1 MNNQLKNIG
10 NIPITTSIIASLYPE
25 LKSPEKKVIW
35 LEKQGYIIRLKR
47 GLYVVN
53 PEFSGK
59 LLSTELISNHLYTP
73 SYLSMSSALRFYG
86 LIPETVYTHQCMTI
100 KHARNFQ
107 TPIGFFDYNHISRE
121 AFSIGIR
128 RIEETKDCAFLIASP
143 EKALCDL
150 IANSPK
156 LNLRFMKEV
165 EIFLMEDIRFDIER
179 LYQFN
184 TDILEQYISV
194 GKKSESITTLLKYLR
209 R

>member
-1 MNNQLKNIG
+1 
-10 NIPITTSIIASLYPE
+10 
-25 LKSPEKKVIW
+25 
-35 LEKQGYIIRLKR
+35 
-47 GLYVVN
+47 
-53 PEFSGK
+53 
-59 LLSTELISNHLYTP
+59 
-73 SYLSMSSALRFYG
+73 
-86 LIPETVYTHQCMTI
+86 MTI

>member
-53 PEFSGK
+53 PEFSDK
-59 LLSTELISNHLYTP
+59 LLSTELISNHLYAP

-86 LIPETVYTHQCMTI
+86 LIPEAVYTHQCMTI
-100 KHARNFQ
+100 KHGRHLQ
-107 TPIGFFDYNHISRE
+107 TPVGFFNYNHSSRE

-165 EIFLMEDIRFDIER
+165 ENFLVEDIRFDMEQF
-179 LYQFN
+179 YQFN
-184 TDILEQYISV
+184 TDILKQYISV

-209 R
+209 K